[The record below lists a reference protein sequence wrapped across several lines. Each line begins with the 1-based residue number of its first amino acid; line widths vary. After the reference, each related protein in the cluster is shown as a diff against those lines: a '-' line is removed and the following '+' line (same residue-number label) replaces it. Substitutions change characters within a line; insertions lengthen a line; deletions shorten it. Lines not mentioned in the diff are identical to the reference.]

1 MTRLVLSKNKS
12 VSKLKTVNKLKESR
26 FGVLV
31 EKGLPPPH
39 RNFTKNI
46 LAMIEP
52 EIKKM
57 ESTIH
62 EYENTISNL
71 KKELIVSR
79 NETNDCKA
87 IHPDLKK
94 PEILNISDEEKNK
107 LRSIRDELI
116 NWSESKWQDI
126 KTKKIE
132 SICGSTDRQ
141 FKNKIFKEHIESE
154 FGLKRTR
161 EIISLIKRN

>member
-1 MTRLVLSKNKS
+1 MDKK
-12 VSKLKTVNKLKESR
+12 KESR

-57 ESTIH
+57 EDAIH

-79 NETNDCKA
+79 SKTNDCKA
-87 IHPDLKK
+87 VHPNLKK
-94 PEILNISDEEKNK
+94 PEILDINDEEKNK
-107 LRSIRDELI
+107 LRSIRDE
-116 NWSESKWQDI
+116 
-126 KTKKIE
+126 
-132 SICGSTDRQ
+132 
-141 FKNKIFKEHIESE
+141 
-154 FGLKRTR
+154 
-161 EIISLIKRN
+161 